1 MSALI
6 PKADI
11 GLGNFNVCSCQKETH
26 ALQQKLAYSITLSA
40 RRRS

>member
-11 GLGNFNVCSCQKETH
+11 GLGNFNVRFMPISD
-26 ALQQKLAYSITLSA
+26 II
-40 RRRS
+40 RSVQLPV